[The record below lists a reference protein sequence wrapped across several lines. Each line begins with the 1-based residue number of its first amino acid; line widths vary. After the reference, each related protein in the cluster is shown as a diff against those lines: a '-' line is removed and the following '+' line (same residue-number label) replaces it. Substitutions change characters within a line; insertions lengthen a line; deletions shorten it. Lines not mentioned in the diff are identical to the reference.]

1 MKFKLI
7 LWTAMA
13 AMLAVPSVS
22 FSQQLAWNGYGSGE
36 YAQGGYTPGG
46 YGSAQPPDAGYQG
59 GQRPTVLYNPYPAE
73 DTRCPDG
80 SCGCCTTCR
89 RPWDL
94 WVNSELLM
102 WWGKGT
108 YLPPLVT
115 TSPDGTPRAEA
126 GVLPDADVLFGGEYA
141 GNDVQFGGRVTFG
154 MWLDDEQNVTV
165 AGRLYGTGGDRNVF
179 NKESGGD
186 TILSR
191 PFFNAVLEDEDA
203 LLISFPGVAAGSVR
217 ASLTNNNFL
226 GAEAYIEMMLERD
239 QNRRVDLLAGYQF
252 MRLDDR
258 LFIAS
263 NSRVTE
269 FGGLVP
275 FGTEF
280 DVFDRFSTQNEF
292 HGGQVGVRGRMAR
305 GRWSLDCLGKLAV
318 GTSRQQVAIDGGTAI
333 TIPPGIGNELEGGL
347 LAQDSNSGIFERN
360 RIIAIPEYTLNLK
373 YHFNPN
379 LSFHIGYTIIWW
391 SDVVTSGDIID
402 RRVNLSQLSGPL
414 VGPERP
420 RFVFNDSSYWM
431 QGMNF
436 GMNWDF

>member
-7 LWTAMA
+7 LWTATA
-13 AMLAVPSVS
+13 AWMLAAPPVS
-22 FSQQLAWNGYGSGE
+22 FSQQLAWNGYGTGE
-36 YAQGGYTPGG
+36 YAPAGQAPDLLPNAGHVAG
-46 YGSAQPPDAGYQG
+46 PPN
-59 GQRPTVLYNPYPAE
+59 TILYNPYPAE

-80 SCGCCTTCR
+80 SCGCCTKCR

-115 TSPDGTPRAEA
+115 ASPDGTARAEA
-126 GVLPDADVLFGGEYA
+126 GVLPDADVLFGEEYA
-141 GNDVQFGGRVTFG
+141 GKDVQFGGRFTFG

-165 AGRLYGTGGDRNVF
+165 AGRFYGTGGDRNVF
-179 NKESGGD
+179 NKESGGG
-186 TILSR
+186 TILAR
-191 PFFNAVLEDEDA
+191 PFVNALLGDEDA
-203 LLISFPGVAAGSVR
+203 LLIAFPDVAAGSVR
-217 ASLTNNNFL
+217 ASLTNNNFM
-226 GAEAYIEMMLERD
+226 GAEAYIEMMMERD
-239 QNRRVDLLAGYQF
+239 QNRRVDVLAGYQF

-263 NSRVTE
+263 NSRITE
-269 FGGLVP
+269 FGGLLP
-275 FGTEF
+275 FGTEI
-280 DVFDRFSTQNEF
+280 DVFDRFGTQNEF

-305 GRWSLDCLGKLAV
+305 GSWSLDALSKLAV
-318 GTSRQQVAIDGGTAI
+318 GTSRQQVAINGGTAI
-333 TIPPGIGNELEGGL
+333 TLPPGFENELGGGL

-360 RIIAIPEYTLNLK
+360 RIIAIPEFTLNLK
-373 YHFNPN
+373 YHVNPN
-379 LSFHIGYTIIWW
+379 LSFHLGYTIIWW
-391 SDVVTSGDIID
+391 SDVVTSGDVID

-414 VGPERP
+414 AGPERP
-420 RFVFNDSSYWM
+420 RFAFEDSSYWM